1 MAVLHPFILVGHP
14 YSLKKL
20 KELGFKTFSPW
31 IDESYDEIEDESIRM
46 YRVLNEIDKLCS
58 KSLDELHEMYIEMWP
73 ILEHNYKRLYNYYD
87 ISLSNK
93 VETVWNS
100 L

>member
-1 MAVLHPFILVGHP
+1 
-14 YSLKKL
+14 
-20 KELGFKTFSPW
+20 
-31 IDESYDEIEDESIRM
+31 M